1 MAKLDSGVNA
11 VEKEV
16 VEANSGT
23 KIDLPKRPEHELEI
37 EAIPMLRLMTDIKSP
52 RSSLTACS

>member
-1 MAKLDSGVNA
+1 LDSGVNA
-11 VEKEV
+11 AEKGV

-23 KIDLPKRPEHELEI
+23 KIDLPKRPGHELEI
-37 EAIPMLRLMTDIKSP
+37 KAILMLRLMTDIKSS